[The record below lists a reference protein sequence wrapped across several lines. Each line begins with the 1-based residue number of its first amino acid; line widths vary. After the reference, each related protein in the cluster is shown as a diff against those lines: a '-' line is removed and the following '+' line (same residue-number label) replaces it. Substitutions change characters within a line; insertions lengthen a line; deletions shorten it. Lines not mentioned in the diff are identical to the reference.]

1 MNIHH
6 RLGAAGCLA
15 AACLA
20 LPSLGFGQ
28 SQIPSSSVKLYGI
41 VDTGVEY
48 LTNAANVG
56 GKATSLTRMTPGN
69 MSGSRWGVTGNE
81 DLGGGSS
88 SFFLLESGFA
98 SDTGAMLQGNRLFG
112 RLSYVGLADKD
123 LGTMSV
129 GRIGGLFLDWVSKFN
144 PLNNAVYAI
153 KMMDPAF
160 SDRLDKTV
168 RYQQKFGPVTT
179 VLQYSMGY
187 DNVAYGAQPAGD
199 NLKGRVM
206 EAGVL
211 YEGGDFGAT
220 LVYDQKNG
228 QTTNPAAAMTT
239 AVGGYEG
246 NTDRRLGLGL
256 SYKMDKVDLFG
267 GYRYLNSQAIHLTAL
282 TKGPV
287 QASSL
292 LWFGSTYRATQQLQ
306 FSGTAMYQKFYGSN
320 LAPMSFQVDMDYFL
334 SKRTDLYINTGYV
347 INRGGSD
354 LGLNGFASSVVAGHN
369 QFGTQIGIRHTF

>member
-1 MNIHH
+1 MNAFH

-15 AACLA
+15 AACFA
-20 LPSLGFGQ
+20 LPSLGFAQ
-28 SQIPSSSVKLYGI
+28 SQMSSSSVKLYGI

-48 LTNAANVG
+48 LTNAANVN
-56 GKATSLTRMTPGN
+56 GKPANLTRMTSGN
-69 MSGSRWGVTGNE
+69 MSGSRWGITGNE

-88 SFFLLESGFA
+88 SFFLLESGMA
-98 SDTGAMLQGNRLFG
+98 VDTGGMLQGNRLFG
-112 RLSYVGLADKD
+112 RLSYVGLSDTD
-123 LGTMSV
+123 YGSVSV

-144 PLNNAVYAI
+144 PLNNAVYAV

-160 SDRLDKTV
+160 SDRFDKTI
-168 RYQQKFGPVTT
+168 RYQKKFGTLTT
-179 VLQYSMGY
+179 VVQYSMGY

-206 EAGVL
+206 EAGLL
-211 YEGGDFGAT
+211 YENGDFGAT

-228 QTTNPAAAMTT
+228 QTTNPAAATTT

-246 NTDRRLGLGL
+246 NTDKRLGLAM
-256 SYKMDKVDLFG
+256 SYKMGEIDLFG
-267 GYRYLNSQAIHLTAL
+267 GYRYLNSKAIHLTAL

-292 LWFGSTYRATQQLQ
+292 VWLGTTYHMTPRLLW
-306 FSGTAMYQKFYGSN
+306 SGTAMYQNFYGSN
-320 LAPMSFQVDMDYFL
+320 LAPMSFQVDVDYFL

-347 INRGGSD
+347 INRGGAD

>member
-1 MNIHH
+1 MNALH

-15 AACLA
+15 AACFA
-20 LPSLGFGQ
+20 LPSLSSAQ
-28 SQIPSSSVKLYGI
+28 SQIPSTSVKLYGI
-41 VDTGVEY
+41 VDTGIEY
-48 LTNAANVG
+48 LSNAAVVN
-56 GKATSLTRMTPGN
+56 GKATTLTRMTPGN
-69 MSGSRWGVTGNE
+69 MSGSRWGITGNE

-112 RLSYVGLADKD
+112 RLSYVGLADAD
-123 LGTMSV
+123 YGTVSV
-129 GRIGGLFLDWVSKFN
+129 GRIGGLFLDWASKFN

-160 SDRLDKTV
+160 SDRLDKTL
-168 RYQQKFGPVTT
+168 RYQKKFGSVTT
-179 VLQYSMGY
+179 ILQYSMGY

-211 YEGGDFGAT
+211 YEGGDFSAT

-228 QTTNPAAAMTT
+228 QSTTPSAAMTT

-246 NTDRRLGLGL
+246 NTDRRLGLGM
-256 SYKMDKVDLFG
+256 SYKMGEVDLFG
-267 GYRYLNSQAIHLTAL
+267 GYRYLNARAIHLTAL

-292 LWFGSTYRATQQLQ
+292 FWLGSTYHMTPNLLW
-306 FSGTAMYQKFYGSN
+306 SGTAMYQNFYGSK
-320 LAPMSFQVDMDYFL
+320 LAPMSFQVDVDYFL

-347 INRGGSD
+347 INRGGAD
-354 LGLNGFASSVVAGHN
+354 LGLNGFASSVVAGRN
-369 QFGTQIGIRHTF
+369 QFGTQIGMRHTF